1 VFNIAMTEGGS
12 TVGQH
17 SADGRWRWDG
27 ASWQPASPV
36 TVSRPDPGWLKVELR
51 TAATWLTLA
60 CTLLVGLVADQALR
74 VGTFG
79 LAASLTLGITALALV
94 FAGRL
99 MTLEARA
106 LAAGAVL
113 FGAWLMVRASPWLL
127 WPDLAMSLA
136 LLGLAASLSVRG
148 SLMDLGIS
156 EVLARSVHGVMHAV
170 AGGAFV
176 FKPLGRVRM
185 RLGAVAPLAR
195 GLVIAAPIA
204 VLLAGLLAAADP
216 VFASFFNFKFDLV
229 QLVTD
234 AAFVA
239 AGSLVAAGLLRLA
252 AAEPLIRVDGP
263 MWRLGSTEGLVV
275 LSVLDA
281 IFAAFAVA
289 QFMAATG
296 AAGETLRAAGVTYAD
311 YARSGFFQLLWVA
324 GITAIVLVLFS
335 RITGLTQRTTRRA
348 FQVLAQ
354 IAIGL
359 TLLIVFVAF
368 RRLSLYEEAYGFTM
382 LRLYSHIFAVWIA
395 IVFVLLAAET
405 ARVLPRRRWLVGAT
419 SISAMALLLA
429 LNLVNPE
436 AIVVTLNLDHAR
448 FTQKMDPQY
457 LAELTSDATPTLL
470 ANRSLVDQSIGRDIS
485 RVACAGPHTY
495 SASLAAFNWSDA
507 AAATARREGC

>member
-1 VFNIAMTEGGS
+1 MPEGGS
-12 TVGQH
+12 TVGQL

-27 ASWQPASPV
+27 TSWQPASPATV
-36 TVSRPDPGWLKVELR
+36 TRPDPGWLKVELR
-51 TAATWLTLA
+51 TPATWLSLA
-60 CTLLVGLVADQALR
+60 SALVVGLVADQWLR
-74 VGTFG
+74 VGVFG
-79 LAASLTLGITALALV
+79 LAAFLTLAITALSLM

-99 MTLEARA
+99 MTLESRV

-127 WPDLAMSLA
+127 RPDLAMSFA

-148 SLMDLGIS
+148 SLMDVGIA
-156 EVLARSVHGVMHAV
+156 EVLARSVHGVVHGA
-170 AGGAFV
+170 AGAAFV
-176 FKPLGRVRM
+176 FKPFGRVRL
-185 RLGAVAPLAR
+185 RLGVVAPLAR
-195 GLVIAAPIA
+195 GLLIAAPIA
-204 VLLAGLLAAADP
+204 LLVAGLLATADP
-216 VFASFFNFKFDLV
+216 VFASFFNLNFDFG

-234 AAFVA
+234 VLFVA
-239 AGSLVAAGLLRLA
+239 IGSLVAAGLLRLA
-252 AAEPLIRVDGP
+252 AAEPLTRVDGP
-263 MWRLGSTEGLVV
+263 MWRLGSTEGMVV

-289 QFMAATG
+289 QAMAATG
-296 AAGETLRAAGVTYAD
+296 AAGNTLRAAGVTYAD

-324 GITAIVLVLFS
+324 GITAVVLILFS
-335 RITGLTQRTTRRA
+335 RITGLTERTTKRA

-395 IVFVLLAAET
+395 IVFILLAAE
-405 ARVLPRRRWLVGAT
+405 AGGVFPRRRWLVGAT

-429 LNLVNPE
+429 LNLANPE
-436 AIVVTLNLDHAR
+436 AIVVSLNIDHAR
-448 FTQKMDPQY
+448 FTHKMDPQY
-457 LAELTSDATPTLL
+457 LAELSSDATPTLL
-470 ANRSLVDQSIGRDIS
+470 ANRSLVDQSIRSEITG
-485 RVACAGPHTY
+485 VACAGPHTY

-507 AAATARREGC
+507 AAAAARREGC

>member
-1 VFNIAMTEGGS
+1 MTEGGS
-12 TVGQH
+12 TVGQL

-27 ASWQPASPV
+27 TAWQPESTVAV
-36 TVSRPDPGWLKVELR
+36 TRPDPGWLKVEVR
-51 TAATWLTLA
+51 TAATWLTLVCA
-60 CTLLVGLVADQALR
+60 LVVGLLADQWFR

-79 LAASLTLGITALALV
+79 VAASLTLAVTALALMY
-94 FAGRL
+94 AGRL
-99 MTLEARA
+99 MTLESRA
-106 LAAGAVL
+106 LAAGSVL

-127 WPDLAMSLA
+127 WPDLAMSCA

-148 SLMDLGIS
+148 SLMDLGIA
-156 EVLARSVHGVMHAV
+156 ELLARLVHGVMHGV
-170 AGGAFV
+170 AGATFA
-176 FKPLGRVRM
+176 FKPLARVRM
-185 RLGAVAPLAR
+185 RLRVIAPLAR
-195 GLVIAAPIA
+195 GLLIAAPIA
-204 VLLAGLLAAADP
+204 VLVAGLLAAADP
-216 VFASFFNFKFDLV
+216 VFASFFNINLDFG

-234 AAFVA
+234 VFFVA

-252 AAEPLIRVDGP
+252 AAEPLTRVDGP

-289 QFMAATG
+289 QAMAATG

-324 GITAIVLVLFS
+324 GITAVVLILFS
-335 RITGLTQRTTRRA
+335 RITGLTEPKTRRA

-354 IAIGL
+354 IAVGL

-395 IVFVLLAAET
+395 IVFLLLAAEM
-405 ARVLPRRRWLVGAT
+405 AGVYRRRRWLVGAT
-419 SISAMALLLA
+419 AISAMALLLA
-429 LNLVNPE
+429 LNVVNPE
-436 AIVVTLNLDHAR
+436 SIVVTLNIDHAGI
-448 FTQKMDPQY
+448 THKMDPQY
-457 LAELTSDATPTLL
+457 LAELSSDATPSLL
-470 ANRSLVDQSIGRDIS
+470 ANRSLVDQSIGREIS

>member
-1 VFNIAMTEGGS
+1 MSEAGS
-12 TVGQH
+12 TVGQL

-27 ASWQPASPV
+27 STWQPASTAAV
-36 TVSRPDPGWLKVELR
+36 TRPDPGWLKVELR
-51 TAATWLTLA
+51 APATWLTLA
-60 CTLLVGLVADQALR
+60 CALVVGLLADQWLR

-79 LAASLTLGITALALV
+79 LAAPLTLAITALSLM

-99 MTLEARA
+99 MTLESRA
-106 LAAGAVL
+106 LATAAVV
-113 FGAWLMVRASPWLL
+113 FGAWLMVRASAWLL
-127 WPDLAMSLA
+127 WPDLVMSFA

-148 SLMDLGIS
+148 SLMDLGIA
-156 EVLARSVHGVMHAV
+156 ELLARSVHAVMHGV
-170 AGGAFV
+170 AGAAFA
-176 FKPLGRVRM
+176 FKPLRRVRM
-185 RLGAVAPLAR
+185 RLGVVAPLAR
-195 GLVIAAPIA
+195 GLLIAAPIA
-204 VLLAGLLAAADP
+204 VLVAGLLAAADP
-216 VFASFFNFKFDLV
+216 VFASFFNLNLDFG
-229 QLVTD
+229 QLLTD
-234 AAFVA
+234 VAFVA

-263 MWRLGSTEGLVV
+263 VWRLGSTEGLVV

-281 IFAAFAVA
+281 IFAAFAIA
-289 QFMAATG
+289 QAMAATG
-296 AAGETLRAAGVTYAD
+296 AAGDTLHAAGVTYAD

-324 GITAIVLVLFS
+324 GIAAVVLILFS
-335 RITGLTQRTTRRA
+335 RITGLTERTTKRA

-395 IVFVLLAAET
+395 IVFLLLAAE
-405 ARVLPRRRWLVGAT
+405 AAGVFQRRRWFVGAT

-436 AIVVTLNLDHAR
+436 AIVVTLNIDHSR
-448 FTQKMDPQY
+448 FSHRMDPQY
-457 LAELTSDATPTLL
+457 LAELSSDATPTLL
-470 ANRSLVDQSIGRDIS
+470 ANRSSVDQSIGREIS

-495 SASLAAFNWSDA
+495 SVSLAAFNWSDA
-507 AAATARREGC
+507 AAANARREGC